1 MVVPVTVAPEAGLVK
16 AAVSTGVGGVT
27 MPFFTLT
34 FTVEPPVLFDASL
47 TVAMSGWLPSTTIF
61 VSYGIETGPLLAVV
75 VEPMALP
82 PSVSV
87 YVFDAAVLPSSH
99 ITAQTV
105 LLTVAPPVGCVTKT
119 LSVPVGGGGGVAT
132 FETVTVCV
140 AVPVPPMGSA
150 TFAVS
155 VCGPL
160 TTLVVSQEKLAPVP
174 VTAVPSTFR
183 PYVYVVPK
191 PRPLPP
197 VAASVTVVAPV
208 TVALAV
214 GAVNVTVGF
223 VAGGGVVLLTLTAS
237 VALPLLPAESVTV
250 AVSVCAP
257 LAMVF
262 VSQEYVGPVP
272 GTVVPS
278 TLRV

>member
-1 MVVPVTVAPEAGLVK
+1 
-16 AAVSTGVGGVT
+16 
-27 MPFFTLT
+27 
-34 FTVEPPVLFDASL
+34 
-47 TVAMSGWLPSTTIF
+47 
-61 VSYGIETGPLLAVV
+61 
-75 VEPMALP
+75 MALP

-99 ITAQTV
+99 ITAQAV
-105 LLTVAPPVGCVTKT
+105 LLTVVPPVGCVTKT
-119 LSVPVGGGGGVAT
+119 VSVPVGGGGGVTT
-132 FETVTVCV
+132 FETVTLCV
-140 AVPVPPMGSA
+140 AVPVPPIGSA

-155 VCGPL
+155 VCVPL
-160 TTLVVSQEKLAPVP
+160 ATLVVSQEKLGPVP

-191 PRPLPP
+191 PTALP
-197 VAASVTVVAPV
+197 PV

-214 GAVNVTVGF
+214 GAVNITVGF
-223 VAGGGVVLLTLTAS
+223 VDGGGVVLLTFTAS

-262 VSQEYVGPVP
+262 V
-272 GTVVPS
+272 
-278 TLRV
+278 

>member
-1 MVVPVTVAPEAGLVK
+1 MQWARSRAGAYAPVAFPPTASWLVF
-16 AAVSTGVGGVT
+16 A
-27 MPFFTLT
+27 
-34 FTVEPPVLFDASL
+34 
-47 TVAMSGWLPSTTIF
+47 
-61 VSYGIETGPLLAVV
+61 
-75 VEPMALP
+75 
-82 PSVSV
+82 
-87 YVFDAAVLPSSH
+87 AAVLPSSH
-99 ITAQTV
+99 ITAQAV

-119 LSVPVGGGGGVAT
+119 LSVPVGGGGDVTT
-132 FETVTVCV
+132 FETVAVCV

-160 TTLVVSQEKLAPVP
+160 ATLVVSQEKLRPPP

-223 VAGGGVVLLTLTAS
+223 VGGGGGGVLAFTGARP
-237 VALPLLPAESVTV
+237 LPLLPPA
-250 AVSVCAP
+250 A
-257 LAMVF
+257 L
-262 VSQEYVGPVP
+262 
-272 GTVVPS
+272 
-278 TLRV
+278 

>member
-1 MVVPVTVAPEAGLVK
+1 
-16 AAVSTGVGGVT
+16 
-27 MPFFTLT
+27 
-34 FTVEPPVLFDASL
+34 
-47 TVAMSGWLPSTTIF
+47 
-61 VSYGIETGPLLAVV
+61 
-75 VEPMALP
+75 MALP

-99 ITAQTV
+99 ITAQAV

-119 LSVPVGGGGGVAT
+119 LSVPVGGGGGVTT

-155 VCGPL
+155 VSGPL
-160 TTLVVSQEKLAPVP
+160 ATLVVSQEKLGPVP

-191 PRPLPP
+191 PSPLPP

-223 VAGGGVVLLTLTAS
+223 VAGGGGVLLTFTET

-250 AVSVCAP
+250 PASVRAP
-257 LAMVF
+257 LAIVV
-262 VSQEYVGPVP
+262 VSHENVGPVP
-272 GTVVPS
+272 GTAVPS
-278 TLRV
+278 TVSA